1 MLSIASAPVLTE
13 LPLIK
18 SVEMLFQV
26 AMEMKLYPLTSVIIS
41 FADDFEE
48 KKPSIKKG
56 SKAPARKK
64 KDCDTEVS
72 NSAKTSKPS
81 KREEA
86 KSQIK
91 ESKKNARNKEN
102 CIKEETCR

>member
-1 MLSIASAPVLTE
+1 MSH
-13 LPLIK
+13 
-18 SVEMLFQV
+18 
-26 AMEMKLYPLTSVIIS
+26 
-41 FADDFEE
+41 ADDFEE
-48 KKPSIKKG
+48 KKPSIKKT

-64 KDCDTEVS
+64 GEDCDTEVS
-72 NSAKTSKPS
+72 NSAKNSKPS